1 MSEGSQFLTLLTMFV
16 AFCMICGWMYGI
28 EERGKETVRLLR
40 RISEHLRRNNLTPE
54 ERAQEDAKNKVIRD
68 SNLKWWKFW
77 AWNDF

>member
-1 MSEGSQFLTLLTMFV
+1 MSEGPQFLILLTMFV
-16 AFCMICGWMYGI
+16 AFWMICGWLYGI

-40 RISEHLRRNNLTPE
+40 RISEHLRRNNLTPD
-54 ERAQEDAKNKVIRD
+54 ERAQEDTTNKAI